1 LGFGLGIAGFS
12 LSLTLFVWDLSG
24 MGLSPLFSRED
35 SPHEAILSAG
45 ALTGPTTYIDYNDRG
60 YRSPLMPA
68 LPTLRQLAYLV
79 ELSERLNFRAA
90 ADRQFVTQSTLS
102 AGIKELETLLGVQ
115 LVERDKHHVRL
126 TAVGEDV
133 VARARELLASAT
145 DMAEAARSAARPLS
159 GPLRLGAIPT
169 VAPYLLPAV
178 LPALRKAHGALK
190 LYLREDLTARLLERL
205 RTSRLDVALIALPFD
220 TGDLYVRELFKDEFA
235 YVAKEADP
243 AVRAKAVPLR
253 RIDTSD
259 LLLLEEGHCL
269 RDHAIA
275 ACGPRKGGWES
286 RVEATSLTTLIQM
299 VEGGL
304 GATLLPRI
312 TLDAGILKGTHLV
325 TRPLSSPAPSR
336 TLALV
341 ARRTSPRRRDA
352 DLLAEFLIEQHRR
365 PARP

>member
-1 LGFGLGIAGFS
+1 
-12 LSLTLFVWDLSG
+12 
-24 MGLSPLFSRED
+24 
-35 SPHEAILSAG
+35 
-45 ALTGPTTYIDYNDRG
+45 
-60 YRSPLMPA
+60 MPA
-68 LPTLRQLAYLV
+68 LPTLRQLGYLV

-102 AGIKELETLLGVQ
+102 AGIKELETQLGVQ

-126 TAVGEDV
+126 TTVGEDV
-133 VARARELLASAT
+133 AARARELLASAT
-145 DMAEAARSAARPLS
+145 DLAEAARSAARPLC

-169 VAPYLLPAV
+169 IAPYLLPGV
-178 LPALRKAHGALK
+178 LPALRRAYPELK

-205 RTSRLDVALIALPFD
+205 RASRLDLH
-220 TGDLYVRELFKDEFA
+220 VRELFKDDFA
-235 YVAKEADP
+235 FVAREGDP

-253 RIDTSD
+253 KIDTKD
-259 LLLLEEGHCL
+259 MVLLEEGHCL

-275 ACGPRKGGWES
+275 ACGPRRAAWGP

-304 GATLLPRI
+304 GVTLLPRI
-312 TLDAGILKGTHLV
+312 TLDAGILKSTRLV
-325 TRPLSSPAPSR
+325 ARPFASAAPSR

-352 DLLAEFLIEQHRR
+352 DLLSEFLIAQHRLATRSGLSGRNPPR
-365 PARP
+365 P